1 MGQKSVMRE
10 STPGPRGT
18 HDAMGLIGKAQAN
31 SAKSAQKRERIIRAA
46 TLIIN
51 EKSFALATMTE
62 IAAALD
68 LRDATL
74 YYYFPSKQALGY
86 ACHVASLERI
96 ERILIK
102 ARDAEATGAWRLRH
116 SIHHILLDGEQHGSQ
131 LYFGDNSYLS
141 ERQRD
146 HVDAW
151 SDRLEAM
158 IEQFLTEGVRDGSII
173 PCETRLVT
181 KLLIGMLISLARWTW
196 SVEGITT
203 DRLMG
208 AIGVTSLD
216 GLERR

>member
-1 MGQKSVMRE
+1 MKQSAPR
-10 STPGPRGT
+10 PRGT
-18 HDAMGLIGKAQAN
+18 HDEAGLVGKPQAS

-46 TLIIN
+46 TSIIN
-51 EKSFALATMTE
+51 QKSFALATMTE
-62 IAAALD
+62 IAAALE

-74 YYYFPSKQALGY
+74 YYYFPSKQVLGY
-86 ACHVASLERI
+86 ACHLGSLERI
-96 ERILIK
+96 ERILLG
-102 ARDAEATGAWRLRH
+102 ARDAEATGARRLRH
-116 SIHHILLDGEQHGSQ
+116 AIHHIVLDGDLHGSQ

-141 ERQRD
+141 ETQRE

-158 IEQFLTEGVRDGSII
+158 IEQFLAEGVRDGSIV

-203 DRLMG
+203 DRLMK
-208 AIGVTSLD
+208 AIGVASLD
-216 GLERR
+216 GLARG

>member
-1 MGQKSVMRE
+1 MGKTKHQPLGM
-10 STPGPRGT
+10 
-18 HDAMGLIGKAQAN
+18 HDGAGLVSKPQAR

-62 IAAALD
+62 IAAALE

-96 ERILIK
+96 ERILLGACDTK
-102 ARDAEATGAWRLRH
+102 VTGARRLRH

-131 LYFGDNSYLS
+131 LYFGDYSYLNES
-141 ERQRD
+141 QRD
-146 HVDAW
+146 HIEAW

-158 IEQFLTEGVRDGSII
+158 IEQFLAEGVRDGSIVR
-173 PCETRLVT
+173 CDTRLVT

-196 SVEGITT
+196 RVKSITT
-203 DRLMG
+203 DRLME
-208 AIGVTSLD
+208 AIGVASLN

>member
-1 MGQKSVMRE
+1 MRQ
-10 STPGPRGT
+10 SSPRPRGT
-18 HDAMGLIGKAQAN
+18 HDEAGLVDKLQAS

-46 TLIIN
+46 TSIIN

-96 ERILIK
+96 ERILLE
-102 ARDAEATGAWRLRH
+102 ARDAEATGARRLRH

-131 LYFGDNSYLS
+131 LYFGDYSYLS
-141 ERQRD
+141 ESQRD
-146 HVDAW
+146 HVDVW

-158 IEQFLTEGVRDGSII
+158 IERFLAEGVRDRSIV

-196 SVEGITT
+196 NVEGITT
-203 DRLMG
+203 DRLME
-208 AIGVTSLD
+208 AIGVASLD
-216 GLERR
+216 GLEQH

>member
-1 MGQKSVMRE
+1 MAR
-10 STPGPRGT
+10 STLRPRGT
-18 HDAMGLIGKAQAN
+18 HDEAELVVKPQAS
-31 SAKSAQKRERIIRAA
+31 SAKSAQKREQIIRAA

-86 ACHVASLERI
+86 ACHIASLERI

-102 ARDAEATGAWRLRH
+102 ARHAETTGARRLRH

-141 ERQRD
+141 DSQRD

-158 IEQFLTEGVRDGSII
+158 IEQFLIEGVRDGSIV

-181 KLLIGMLISLARWTW
+181 NLLIGMLISLARWTW
-196 SVEGITT
+196 RVEGITT
-203 DRLMG
+203 DRLMQ
-208 AIGVTSLD
+208 AIGLASLD
-216 GLERR
+216 GLERRSA

>member
-1 MGQKSVMRE
+1 MAGIAVK
-10 STPGPRGT
+10 P
-18 HDAMGLIGKAQAN
+18 QAS
-31 SAKSAQKRERIIRAA
+31 SAKSVQKRERIIRAA

-74 YYYFPSKQALGY
+74 YYYFSSKQALGY

-96 ERILIK
+96 ERILLE
-102 ARDAEATGAWRLRH
+102 ACETEATGARRLRH
-116 SIHHILLDGEQHGSQ
+116 GIHHILLDGEQHGSQ
-131 LYFGDNSYLS
+131 LYFGDYSYLN
-141 ERQRD
+141 ENQRN
-146 HVDAW
+146 HVDVW

-158 IEQFLTEGVRDGSII
+158 MEQFLAEGIRDGSIVR
-173 PCETRLVT
+173 CETRLVT

-196 SVEGITT
+196 RVEGITT
-203 DRLMG
+203 DSLME
-208 AIGVTSLD
+208 AIGVASLN

>member
-1 MGQKSVMRE
+1 MGQTSRKQRGPHDTAGLPNKSHA
-10 STPGPRGT
+10 S
-18 HDAMGLIGKAQAN
+18 
-31 SAKSAQKRERIIRAA
+31 SAKSALKRERIIRAA

-62 IAAALD
+62 IAATLD

-96 ERILIK
+96 ERILLE
-102 ARDAEATGAWRLRH
+102 ARDTKASGAQRLRH
-116 SIHHILLDGEQHGSQ
+116 AIHHIVLDGEQHGSQ
-131 LYFGDNSYLS
+131 LYFGDYSYLS
-141 ERQRD
+141 EAQRN
-146 HVDAW
+146 HVHAW

-158 IEQFLTEGVRDGSII
+158 IERFVSEGVRDGSIV

-196 SVEGITT
+196 SVEGITA
-203 DRLMG
+203 DRLME
-208 AIGVTSLD
+208 AIGIASLS
-216 GLERR
+216 GLEQR

>member
-1 MGQKSVMRE
+1 MGH
-10 STPGPRGT
+10 STPRPRGT
-18 HDAMGLIGKAQAN
+18 HDEAGLVGKPQAS

-46 TLIIN
+46 TSIIN

-68 LRDATL
+68 LRDASL

-96 ERILIK
+96 ERILLE
-102 ARDAEATGAWRLRH
+102 ARDAEATGARRLRH

-131 LYFGDNSYLS
+131 LYFGDYSYLS
-141 ERQRD
+141 ESQRD

-158 IEQFLTEGVRDGSII
+158 IERFLAEGVRDRSIV

-196 SVEGITT
+196 NVEGITT
-203 DRLMG
+203 DRLME
-208 AIGVTSLD
+208 AIGVASLD
-216 GLERR
+216 GLEQH

>member
-1 MGQKSVMRE
+1 MGQ
-10 STPGPRGT
+10 STPRPRGT
-18 HDAMGLIGKAQAN
+18 HDEAGLLGKPQAS

-51 EKSFALATMTE
+51 QKSFALATMTE

-96 ERILIK
+96 ERILLE
-102 ARDAEATGAWRLRH
+102 ARDAEASGARRLRH

-131 LYFGDNSYLS
+131 LYFGDYSYLS
-141 ERQRD
+141 ESQRD
-146 HVDAW
+146 HVDVW

-158 IEQFLTEGVRDGSII
+158 IERFLAEGVRDRSIV

-203 DRLMG
+203 DRLME
-208 AIGVTSLD
+208 AIGVASLD
-216 GLERR
+216 GLEQH